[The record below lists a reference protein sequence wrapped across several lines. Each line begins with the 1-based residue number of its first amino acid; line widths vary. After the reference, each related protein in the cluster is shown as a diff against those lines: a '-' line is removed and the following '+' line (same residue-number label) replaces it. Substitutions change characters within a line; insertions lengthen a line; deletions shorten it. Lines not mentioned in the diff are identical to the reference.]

1 MLGGKALMDREDEK
15 RQFTINVSNVN
26 GHEGTVRKMMEE
38 QKKEEEKKKEE
49 KEPGVV
55 DLMQQLG
62 TKVKLPVI
70 TLLFMLIVGGILLT
84 YLPEKKVEE
93 VVSGNVVGETA
104 TNLKSNISST
114 STLAYEELLEMRMET
129 ILTSLE
135 GAGATKVMVTT
146 SGSTEKILA
155 EEVVQNSLDIDEIT
169 QAGNR
174 KTSEKEDVE
183 RKIVKE
189 KGDTPFVIKETKPE
203 IEGVLVLAE
212 GADDVNIKNAIIQSV
227 SSLLDVP
234 VHKIAVYKMSKDSL
248 VDVK

>member
-1 MLGGKALMDREDEK
+1 MDREDEK

-26 GHEGTVRKMMEE
+26 GHEATARKIMEE
-38 QKKEEEKKKEE
+38 QQKEKEKQKEA
-49 KEPGVV
+49 KEPGVM
-55 DLMQQLG
+55 DLVQQLG
-62 TKVKLPVI
+62 TKVKLPAI
-70 TLLFMLIVGGILLT
+70 ALLFALVAGGILIT
-84 YLPEKKVEE
+84 YLPDGKVEE
-93 VVSGNVVGETA
+93 VASGNVVVETV
-104 TNLKSNISST
+104 TNLKGNNNGNST

-146 SGSTEKILA
+146 AGSTEKILA

-174 KTSEKEDVE
+174 KTSEKQDVE

-234 VHKIAVYKMSKDSL
+234 VHKIAVYKMSHTSL